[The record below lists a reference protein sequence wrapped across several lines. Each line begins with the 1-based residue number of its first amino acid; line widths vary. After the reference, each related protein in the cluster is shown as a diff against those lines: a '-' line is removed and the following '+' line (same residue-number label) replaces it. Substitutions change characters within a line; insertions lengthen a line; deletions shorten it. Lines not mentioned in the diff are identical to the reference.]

1 LHSAAGKTQ
10 FLLTLLLSVQL
21 DVQNGSPRT
30 ALYISTEA
38 QLQTT
43 RLNQILESHPKL
55 ADLPPDQK
63 PTLARIQSTHIH
75 DLEAQEHILQYQ
87 VPVAIERFNVG
98 IIIID
103 SIAANYR
110 AEFEKG
116 GKPSHSLAKRS
127 AQVARLGTHL
137 RDLAR
142 SHNIAVVVA
151 NQVADRFESQSMLA
165 HLSQQQTQ
173 TPRAASPSQ
182 KSTAAA
188 ASNITV
194 PLMQHEALL
203 STSYPLALDHQQRFF
218 TGWGDDPMPHS
229 NATMKTPSLGLT
241 WTNQLATRIALVR
254 SPIYEDRAYQPGE
267 DKSVAGWKRTMKI
280 VFSAWS
286 NEGETGYEIWQGGV
300 RGLGDELTEAE

>member
-1 LHSAAGKTQ
+1 M
-10 FLLTLLLSVQL
+10 LLSVQL
-21 DVQNGSPRT
+21 DNKDGSPRT

-43 RLNQILESHPKL
+43 RLNQILEHHPKL
-55 ADLPPDQK
+55 VDLPPDQK
-63 PTLARIQSTHIH
+63 PTLARIQSTRIH

-87 VPVAIERFNVG
+87 VPVAIKRFNVG
-98 IIIID
+98 LIIID

-116 GKPSHSLAKRS
+116 GKPAHSLAKRS
-127 AQVARLGTHL
+127 AQVAQLGTHL

-165 HLSQQQTQ
+165 PLSQQQTQ

-182 KSTAAA
+182 NSTTATAA
-188 ASNITV
+188 ASNVTV
-194 PLMQHEALL
+194 PLMQHESLL
-203 STSYPLALDHQQRFF
+203 STSFPLALDHQQRFF
-218 TGWGDDPMPHS
+218 TGWGDDPMPYL
-229 NATMKTPSLGLT
+229 NAAAMKTPSLGLT
-241 WTNQLATRIALVR
+241 WTNQLATRIALIR
-254 SPIYEDRAYQPGE
+254 TPIYENRAYQPGE
-267 DKSVAGWKRTMKI
+267 DKVVAGWKRTMKI

-300 RGLGDELTEAE
+300 RGLDDGSTDAT

>member
-1 LHSAAGKTQ
+1 M
-10 FLLTLLLSVQL
+10 LLSVQL
-21 DVQNGSPRT
+21 NQQDDSPRT

-55 ADLPPDQK
+55 ADLPLDQK
-63 PTLARIQSTHIH
+63 PTLARIQSTRIH

-87 VPVAIERFNVG
+87 VPVAIKRFNVG

-116 GKPSHSLAKRS
+116 GKPAHSLAKRS
-127 AQVARLGTHL
+127 AQVAQLGTHL

-165 HLSQQQTQ
+165 PLSQQQTQ

-182 KSTAAA
+182 KSTTASAVA
-188 ASNITV
+188 ASVAV
-194 PLMQHEALL
+194 PLMQHESLL

-218 TGWGDDPMPHS
+218 TGWGDDPMPNL

-241 WTNQLATRIALVR
+241 WTNQLATRIALIR
-254 SPIYEDRAYQPGE
+254 TPIYEDRAYQPGE
-267 DKSVAGWKRTMKI
+267 DKVVAGWKRTMKI

-300 RGLGDELTEAE
+300 RGLDDASTDAT

>member
-1 LHSAAGKTQ
+1 M
-10 FLLTLLLSVQL
+10 SVQL
-21 DVQNGSPRT
+21 DNQDGSPRT
-30 ALYISTEA
+30 ALYISTES
-38 QLQTT
+38 QLQTN
-43 RLNQILESHPKL
+43 RLSQILESHPKL

-63 PTLARIQSTHIH
+63 PTLARIQSTRIH

-87 VPVAIERFNVG
+87 VPVAIKRFNVG
-98 IIIID
+98 VIIVD

-116 GKPSHSLAKRS
+116 GKPAHSLAKRS
-127 AQVARLGTHL
+127 AQVSQLGTHL

-142 SHNIAVVVA
+142 IHNIAIVVA

-165 HLSQQQTQ
+165 PLSQQQTQ
-173 TPRAASPSQ
+173 TPRAVSPSQ
-182 KSTAAA
+182 KSTTAPAAA

-194 PLMQHEALL
+194 PLMQHESLL

-218 TGWGDDPMPHS
+218 TGWGDDPIPHL

-241 WTNQLATRIALVR
+241 WTNQLATRIALIR
-254 SPIYEDRAYQPGE
+254 SPIYEDRAYHPGE

-300 RGLGDELTEAE
+300 RGLYDGSTDAT

>member
-1 LHSAAGKTQ
+1 M
-10 FLLTLLLSVQL
+10 LLSAQL
-21 DVQNGSPRT
+21 DNKDGSPRT
-30 ALYISTEA
+30 ALYISTES

-63 PTLARIQSTHIH
+63 PTLARIQSTRIH

-87 VPVAIERFNVG
+87 VPVAIKRFNVG

-116 GKPSHSLAKRS
+116 GKPAHSLAKRS
-127 AQVARLGTHL
+127 AQVAQLGTHL

-165 HLSQQQTQ
+165 PLSQQQTQ

-182 KSTAAA
+182 TSTTVTAVAAG
-188 ASNITV
+188 NITV

-203 STSYPLALDHQQRFF
+203 STPYPLALDHQQRFF
-218 TGWGDDPMPHS
+218 TGWGDNPMPNL

-241 WTNQLATRIALVR
+241 WTNQLATRIALIR
-254 SPIYEDRAYQPGE
+254 APIYEDRAYQPGE
-267 DKSVAGWKRTMKI
+267 DKVVAGWKRTMKI

-286 NEGETGYEIWQGGV
+286 HEGETGYEIWQGGV
-300 RGLGDELTEAE
+300 RGLDDGSTEAT